1 MIRLGIIGC
10 GRISDLHAQAYLDHP
25 GATITAVA
33 DTDPGNLATRGA
45 AWGVPESARH
55 QDYRD
60 LLARSDVDA
69 VEVLVPHHLH
79 APITLDAMNAGKH
92 VSLQKPMALSM
103 DDATTMVKAGHDLGV
118 TFKVFENFVF
128 YPPVVRARELIE
140 NGEIGE
146 LLSIRVKSNPG
157 WSPTAWDVP
166 AAASAWR
173 IDEAKCG
180 GGPLVFDDGHHKFA
194 IAWYFLG
201 LADRVH
207 AFIGSTMDGLL
218 DAPSMVSWTHP
229 DGQVGSLEVVYSP
242 DLQLHTEQYA
252 QDDRVEIT
260 GTRGVIWITRG
271 HGRMLDVPPVILYR
285 DGETRGFSDMP
296 TGWETSFLNSGR
308 HFVDALLGGTAPSL
322 TGEEGR
328 DVLSFALAAQE
339 SSRTGGPV
347 SLASGDRRPVGPLP
361 GREPGQPRETGLG

>member
-10 GRISDLHAQAYLDHP
+10 GRISDLHAHAYLDHP
-25 GATITAVA
+25 EATIVAVA
-33 DTDPGNLATRGA
+33 DPDAANLATRGA
-45 AWGVPESARH
+45 AWGVPESGRY

-69 VEVLVPHHLH
+69 VEILVPHHLH
-79 APITLDAMNAGKH
+79 APITLDAMDAGKH

-103 DDATTMVKAGHDLGV
+103 DEAALMVRAGHERGV

-128 YPPVVRARELIE
+128 YPPVVRAKELVE
-140 NGEIGE
+140 NGEIGD
-146 LLSIRVKSNPG
+146 LLSIRIKSNPG

-173 IDEAKCG
+173 IDESKCG

-207 AFIGSTMDGLL
+207 AFIGSSMDGVL
-218 DAPSMVSWTHP
+218 DCPSIVSWHHP
-229 DGQVGSLEVVYSP
+229 DGQVGSLEVAYSP
-242 DLQLHTEQYA
+242 DLRLHTAQYA

-260 GTRGVIWITRG
+260 GTRGVIWVTRG

-296 TGWETSFLNSGR
+296 TGWESSFLNSGR
-308 HFVDALLGGTAPSL
+308 HFVDALRDGTSPSL
-322 TGEEGR
+322 TGEEGAE
-328 DVLSFALAAQE
+328 VLAFALAAQE
-339 SSRTGGPV
+339 SAKTGTAAAPRVAGRD
-347 SLASGDRRPVGPLP
+347 GDAAAA
-361 GREPGQPRETGLG
+361 GRGRGLPREAGLG